1 MVGRGVRFRLGATPV
16 SCWVDCDRAV
26 VSKRYDYLA
35 GLIPVF
41 DRLLFLPADLRAK
54 GVAALKPSPG
64 DCVLDV
70 GCGPGT
76 NFRGLSDAVGPTGR
90 IFGVDISPRMLR
102 RAAERCRVNLWK
114 NVELQECDAA
124 DFLAPVSLNAVLF
137 SLSYNTM
144 PNHRDVL
151 RNVWRQLRPGGSI
164 VIVDA
169 RVPSGRFGRLILPF
183 AIWLMKHTTLGN
195 PLIRPWDELA
205 ELTTDLHTSSHRL
218 GSYYM
223 SCGVKPASC
232 QSEDRAIRISV

>member
-1 MVGRGVRFRLGATPV
+1 MPRKA
-16 SCWVDCDRAV
+16 
-26 VSKRYDYLA
+26 
-35 GLIPVF
+35 
-41 DRLLFLPADLRAK
+41 AD
-54 GVAALKPSPG
+54 
-64 DCVLDV
+64 
-70 GCGPGT
+70 
-76 NFRGLSDAVGPTGR
+76 
-90 IFGVDISPRMLR
+90 
-102 RAAERCRVNLWK
+102 RCRVNLWK
-114 NVELQECDAA
+114 NVKLQECDAA
-124 DFLAPVSLNAVLF
+124 DFLAPVSLDAVLF